1 MRRFE
6 LEPVLASFEK
16 FNLNE
21 AGFVP
26 PIIIAIIMSPL
37 NRKYSLKSIK
47 YVGCGAAPLSRE
59 SQARFKE
66 LLAPEAVVLQV
77 WGMTET
83 SCIATQFYHP
93 EDDYTGSVGRPM
105 PGCDVK

>member
-1 MRRFE
+1 MRRFD
-6 LEPVLASFEK
+6 LEPCLASFDK

-37 NRKYSLKSIK
+37 NKKYSLKNIK
-47 YVGCGAAPLSRE
+47 HVGCGAAPLGPE

-66 LLAPEAVVLQV
+66 LLAPEATVLQV

-93 EDDYTGSVGRPM
+93 EDDFTGSVGRPM